1 MERDRGT
8 RAARVTAPTTR
19 KETTLWRTIRP
30 GLNERRDSATHEQH
44 WQMRNAC
51 CMLHSKIAR
60 QQCGPECPPR
70 RLKGKAVYKV
80 RNLKYHI
87 PTARQRKDS

>member
-30 GLNERRDSATHEQH
+30 GLNERRDSATPTNNTGKCEMHV
-44 WQMRNAC
+44 AC
-51 CMLHSKIAR
+51 YSKIAR